1 MELKYRISLATLELQ
16 AAVNFNIQCGFLS
29 FSGWE
34 LSKLRVGVL
43 PPSGGLESHCPGFV
57 D

>member
-29 FSGWE
+29 FLGWE

-43 PPSGGLESHCPGFV
+43 PPLGGVRKPLSRFC
-57 D
+57 

>member
-16 AAVNFNIQCGFLS
+16 AAVNFNIRCGFLS